1 MRFCF
6 YAVYYLLLF
15 ADSRYVMTFKIIKIF
30 LILFFAAFLCGCGDS
45 GSSSELTG
53 YYQTGTA
60 TFRSAEL
67 HGLLLA
73 SGEKYDRNALTG
85 AHREFAFDTWVEV
98 TNLENGRRITV
109 RINHR
114 LDEDAESLIEVSEK
128 AASDLGM
135 KISGMAEVTLK
146 IVAGP

>member
-1 MRFCF
+1 MVF
-6 YAVYYLLLF
+6 V
-15 ADSRYVMTFKIIKIF
+15 DSSYTMIFKIIRVLF
-30 LILFFAAFLCGCGDS
+30 ILFFAAFLCGCSGDS
-45 GSSSELTG
+45 SSSELAG

-60 TFRSAEL
+60 TFRSAEF

-73 SGEKYDRNALTG
+73 SGEKYDKNALTG
-85 AHREFAFDTWVEV
+85 AHRELAFGSWVEV
-98 TNLENGRRITV
+98 TNLENGRRATV

-114 LDEDAESLIEVSEK
+114 LDEVTESLIEVSEK

-135 KISGMAEVTLK
+135 KISGRAEVTLK